1 MMRGLTRL
9 FGATTRGSAALIFV
23 ACTAATSSSSLPESA
38 QSGPSNAIQPCS
50 AADLSLAAR
59 WQGGTGS
66 LAGGLRVDVTAPT
79 SCALP
84 GQLQLEL
91 VDGQGQSLSVDEVA
105 APDLCDDT
113 QGATGC
119 VPQDTVDV
127 EPGQSALVRMAW
139 QNWCGAPPSDYV
151 GVEVI
156 LPSEPVPLS
165 APITDASGT
174 SSADTP
180 RCDAPDVP
188 STLAVGPVAVAD
200 GA

>member
-1 MMRGLTRL
+1 MMRGVTRL
-9 FGATTRGSAALIFV
+9 FWATARGSAAVILV
-23 ACTAATSSSSLPESA
+23 ACTATTSSSSAPEPA
-38 QSGPSNAIQPCS
+38 QSGPSNTIRPCS
-50 AADLSLAAR
+50 ATDLSLAGR

-66 LAGGLRVDVTAPT
+66 LAGGLRLDVTAPT

-105 APDLCDDT
+105 APDLCEDM
-113 QGATGC
+113 QSGTGC
-119 VPQDTVDV
+119 VSQDMVEV
-127 EPGQSALVRMAW
+127 EPGQSALVRVAW
-139 QNWCGAPPSDYV
+139 QNWCGAPPSGYV

-156 LPSEPVPLS
+156 LPSEPLPVS
-165 APITDASGT
+165 APMTDAFGT